1 MGNTYRV
8 LKLGGS
14 LITCKDIPRCVRLNV
29 LDIISDDIIR
39 FLNENPNVKLIL
51 LHGGGSF
58 GHYEASI
65 NDNYKISRTSEAM
78 QELNYI
84 IIKRFFAKNLRNVVS
99 IPGKFYL
106 FKIVIDVIDKG
117 LIPLVYGDI
126 RFDGTIISADDMSI
140 DIAKKLKT
148 EVLYAIDKDGIIG
161 KENRVLSEIKS
172 LNDIKLIELNN
183 YDVTGGILSKVS
195 KVLENKLNARVFNG
209 SVAGNIYLALKGY
222 RIGTLIRGDNHA

>member
-1 MGNTYRV
+1 
-8 LKLGGS
+8 
-14 LITCKDIPRCVRLNV
+14 
-29 LDIISDDIIR
+29 
-39 FLNENPNVKLIL
+39 
-51 LHGGGSF
+51 
-58 GHYEASI
+58 
-65 NDNYKISRTSEAM
+65 
-78 QELNYI
+78 
-84 IIKRFFAKNLRNVVS
+84 
-99 IPGKFYL
+99 
-106 FKIVIDVIDKG
+106 
-117 LIPLVYGDI
+117 LVYGDI